1 MALPSSNI
9 SVAMVKAELG
19 AATNDVGQLCIH
31 PNINKWSKWKPVRHS
46 SVNPITEAQLEGT
59 GCGLNRTGMYEIEYL
74 KPTGGTTSPYRLGDF
89 RNYNHAAVPPVSV
102 EIVRITEMSTG
113 QVFTTPP
120 FKLFFN
126 FTYKIEFRFPIGGE
140 IDPLIIHPQTSRTKN
155 TDAGG
160 GYGGLSW
167 VSGTDNAV
175 TRVSADVFSAPSG
188 PTIHSQT
195 LTLLPNGILN
205 PLRVQYCR
213 YNGIETGDYTTVPY
227 AIENSD
233 YISLFTFGNIDI
245 TMALNTFYD
254 SLAGHVNSH
263 VQITNNSGRSFNEL
277 RARYVY
283 TINGGSQITHIA
295 NIPTLEIGINNV
307 NQTLNYGNP
316 GTNTYSVYCYL
327 ERFDNITSSWEQL
340 AWTNRTQ
347 TVTLPQG

>member
-1 MALPSSNI
+1 
-9 SVAMVKAELG
+9 MVKAELG

-59 GCGLNRTGMYEIEYL
+59 GSGLNRVDMYEVEYL
-74 KPTGGTTSPYRLGDF
+74 KPTGGATSPYRLDDF
-89 RNYNHAAVPPVSV
+89 RNYNHTAVPPVSV

-120 FKLFFN
+120 FILFFN

-205 PLRVQYCR
+205 PLRVQYCQ
-213 YNGIETGDYTTVPY
+213 YNGSETGDYTTVPY

-233 YISLFTFGNIDI
+233 YISLFTFGYIDI

-254 SLAGHVNSH
+254 SLGGYVNSN
-263 VQITNNSGRSFNEL
+263 VQITNNSGRSFAEL

-295 NIPTLEIGINNV
+295 PISTLNTGVNNV
-307 NQTLNYGNP
+307 NQTLNNGNP
-316 GTNTYSVYCYL
+316 GANSYSVYCYL
-327 ERFDNITSSWEQL
+327 ERLDNITSSWEQL